1 MTGLIDF
8 EGTTVAPLWECAVV
22 PGWLLD
28 PDDLEGKYE
37 GGSPED
43 RKSLLDVFWTTMTD
57 TEWREIYEHG
67 KPFRRLTDRLSY
79 QVGVW
84 SMRGGEE
91 WVDKRLAW
99 GKSHPGVAL
108 PESN

>member
-28 PDDLEGKYE
+28 PDDLESWYE
-37 GGSPED
+37 GGPPQD
-43 RKSLLDVFWTTMTD
+43 RRRLLDAFWTTMND
-57 TEWREIYEHG
+57 TEWREIYQHG
-67 KPFRRLTDRLSY
+67 KPFRRLTNRLSL
-79 QVGVW
+79 QIGVW
-84 SMRGGEE
+84 SLMDEE
-91 WVDKRLAW
+91 WVDERLAW
-99 GKSHPGVAL
+99 AKSHPGVAF